1 MNDEARLM
9 KALEKV
15 AQWTNEDPAF
25 LPIFERLE
33 KDLIEL
39 RAQKSAL
46 TRARLLASGQK
57 DIGLSSLA
65 A

>member
-1 MNDEARLM
+1 MNDEARLIE
-9 KALEKV
+9 ALTKV
-15 AQWTNEDPAF
+15 AKWVEDDAAF
-25 LPIFERLE
+25 LPVFERLE
-33 KDLIEL
+33 NDLNEL
-39 RAQKSAL
+39 RARKSAL